1 MPDAKLTDL
10 PNITVPSPDDKLYI
24 VNDNLSKN
32 ITISDLAQN
41 LPNITTTNNANISGN
56 IELSPSSQIF
66 INGSDYS
73 NYVYNEI
80 YTNFTP
86 NTGNGLDIIQST
98 NAYSV
103 LSGQGH
109 STFALSADTVDRIYV
124 NVPNQPNYPSWT
136 ISFLQLGTAFIEVSA
151 GPGVTVGSL
160 NNSLS
165 SAGQYSKIDLTYIG
179 NQIYTLTGDL
189 SAII

>member
-10 PNITVPSPDDKLYI
+10 PNITVPSADDKLYI
-24 VNDNLSKN
+24 VNNNLSKN
-32 ITISDLAQN
+32 ITVSDLAQN
-41 LPNITTTNNANISGN
+41 LPNITTADANINGN

-66 INGSDYS
+66 INGNDYS
-73 NYVYNEI
+73 SYVYNEI

-103 LSGQGH
+103 LSSQGH

-124 NVPNQPNYPSWT
+124 NVPNQPNYSSWT

-151 GPGVTVGSL
+151 GPGVTIGSL

-165 SAGQYSKIDLTYIG
+165 SAGQYSKIDLTYID

-189 SAII
+189 SATV